1 MVEYTYKGSDVSGV
15 KTGNVSRSFTYDVK
29 GRITEVKK
37 CINGGAYTEEM
48 TAEYLGDAKDTVKIT
63 SCGTVTTTRRGSGK
77 VLSEYESE
85 DESLKMSVKAYV
97 DEVSNGAVTS
107 SSVCELYK
115 VSNNEAGKE
124 YTGVV
129 KQEEAVIRD
138 SDGKV
143 KEVGYAIEGDTALFE
158 NSYEYD
164 DLGRLTKEK
173 VFADLDMRIAR
184 TGFAEEYDY
193 ADVGSRASGLVK
205 EQRLSYGNVDK
216 AESLDRDK
224 ISYTYY
230 TNGNVKSIYTGSST
244 DGKLLAKY
252 GYDAKNRLV
261 SESSG
266 NETTTYAYD
275 AKGNVTERKVVY
287 NDGVTAE
294 RTDAYTYSGDKLVS
308 YNGSAVTYD
317 SIGNPLS
324 YKGKTFTWEG
334 RRLKSVTSGEN
345 TVDFAYNYEGMR
357 TKKGNVRYFYVGNR
371 LVSEVRDNVTIL
383 YRYGVK
389 GLSSIVVKKGED
401 TQKYVC
407 RTNIFGDVIA
417 IYNTEGDLQCK
428 YNYDA
433 WGNHRIG
440 NARNELIYDS
450 ATGVI
455 ATGYENHIAILNPI
469 RYRGYYYDTETQ
481 LFYCSSRYYSP
492 EICRFISPDSIEY
505 LDPQS
510 IDGLNLYAYCGND
523 PNNKYDPS
531 GHSAIL
537 ICMLIGFGVGTL
549 IGGGFEIAKQAY
561 NGGDWNWD
569 MLSWDWRQIGLSAL
583 GGGVAGAISSIS
595 FGSGL
600 IGYLT
605 TFATGGIGSVLGGM
619 ISGSVTD
626 LQSGLIAF
634 GIGAVAN
641 VAARGITALINKGV
655 SAGAQ
660 KALNNSIFDD
670 MTLGDL
676 AGSALKNNGYSP
688 AYNKLL
694 NQAANLVLKANGQW
708 ARSSMYSFTNAGISS
723 LLSGWY

>member
-1 MVEYTYKGSDVSGV
+1 M
-15 KTGNVSRSFTYDVK
+15 
-29 GRITEVKK
+29 
-37 CINGGAYTEEM
+37 
-48 TAEYLGDAKDTVKIT
+48 
-63 SCGTVTTTRRGSGK
+63 
-77 VLSEYESE
+77 
-85 DESLKMSVKAYV
+85 
-97 DEVSNGAVTS
+97 
-107 SSVCELYK
+107 
-115 VSNNEAGKE
+115 
-124 YTGVV
+124 
-129 KQEEAVIRD
+129 
-138 SDGKV
+138 
-143 KEVGYAIEGDTALFE
+143 
-158 NSYEYD
+158 
-164 DLGRLTKEK
+164 
-173 VFADLDMRIAR
+173 
-184 TGFAEEYDY
+184 
-193 ADVGSRASGLVK
+193 
-205 EQRLSYGNVDK
+205 
-216 AESLDRDK
+216 
-224 ISYTYY
+224 
-230 TNGNVKSIYTGSST
+230 
-244 DGKLLAKY
+244 
-252 GYDAKNRLV
+252 
-261 SESSG
+261 
-266 NETTTYAYD
+266 
-275 AKGNVTERKVVY
+275 
-287 NDGVTAE
+287 
-294 RTDAYTYSGDKLVS
+294 
-308 YNGSAVTYD
+308 
-317 SIGNPLS
+317 
-324 YKGKTFTWEG
+324 
-334 RRLKSVTSGEN
+334 
-345 TVDFAYNYEGMR
+345 
-357 TKKGNVRYFYVGNR
+357 
-371 LVSEVRDNVTIL
+371 
-383 YRYGVK
+383 
-389 GLSSIVVKKGED
+389 
-401 TQKYVC
+401 
-407 RTNIFGDVIA
+407 IA

-428 YNYDA
+428 YNYNA

-455 ATGYENHIAILNPI
+455 AMGYENHIAILNPI
-469 RYRGYYYDTETQ
+469 RYRGYYYDNETGLYYLQ
-481 LFYCSSRYYSP
+481 SRYYDATL
-492 EICRFISPDSIEY
+492 CRFLNRDNVEY
-505 LDPQS
+505 LSPNS
-510 IDGLNLYAYCGND
+510 INGLNLYCYCGND